1 MLNVS
6 VLKWCFQLKAVM
18 RMILRVWVPRAGLHP
33 MRGQLPG
40 HHATLPLFKHQD
52 HHTANRTALYSLSGG
67 TRGHA
72 VQQSYP
78 RFSCAQCATVMTV
91 AGCSVEPK
99 REEVGRMR
107 WLLPHT
113 HRQHQ
118 LYIAQYTHRHSTH
131 IYKHIHPFLPYSWNM
146 WFLIRNNQN
155 NPWADALSG
164 GFRIII
170 LHSQS
175 FNWWKKWESTGAVTW
190 SFLNSRNLTTLHE
203 RFWVLDNF
211 DQEMHTVQWM
221 RRRPVKRKRR
231 TAPPNPGNKETD
243 SAPLASSAST
253 LLTTWWSTQYIML
266 LHCISIYI

>member
-18 RMILRVWVPRAGLHP
+18 RMILRVWVPQAGLHP

-113 HRQHQ
+113 HTDNTNYTSPNIRTDTVRI
-118 LYIAQYTHRHSTH
+118 YIN
-131 IYKHIHPFLPYSWNM
+131 IYILSFLTPGICDSSYV
-146 WFLIRNNQN
+146 I
-155 NPWADALSG
+155 
-164 GFRIII
+164 IKII
-170 LHSQS
+170 L
-175 FNWWKKWESTGAVTW
+175 G
-190 SFLNSRNLTTLHE
+190 LTH
-203 RFWVLDNF
+203 F
-211 DQEMHTVQWM
+211 
-221 RRRPVKRKRR
+221 PVCR
-231 TAPPNPGNKETD
+231 G
-243 SAPLASSAST
+243 S
-253 LLTTWWSTQYIML
+253 
-266 LHCISIYI
+266 